1 MDNEMGLFRKQIE
14 DDIKLIQKDYGY
26 LDPNL
31 QRDEFAFNY
40 WILSRLY
47 SLDEDVIP
55 SNVTDIKDQGID
67 CFVHYEDTKEL
78 YLIQNKYYGDGT
90 SVSSA
95 EVADFLYRPLQIL
108 LAGNYK
114 RSDELQKIFD
124 RACSDPDYKIWLH
137 FYVTNDLPNRDAEA
151 LVKGFSCDDD
161 KVKAFVG
168 VKFYKLSDIK
178 SLYFEDRFTNRVTF
192 TATLTTRVQ
201 ATSLDVR
208 PEQYGLDWMIDL
220 RFVMANVVDL
230 YKIYKDA
237 QAKNY
242 ELFEENVR
250 EYLGTRGIN
259 NGIISTL
266 KSSKDRENFFYY
278 NNGITLICE
287 KCKTLRGATAARGK
301 RRQNSSDT
309 YGFELTNPQ
318 IVNGCQTI
326 NSIAEVLD
334 HCNQDEMAD
343 EYSRAFVL
351 VKIYVFDEDAKRKKP
366 ELDKNIVKYTN
377 SQNGIDGKAFASK
390 KPRFLNLQ
398 EEFKRRGI
406 LLLVKPSDKNTFNEE
421 FKDKAKFAKLRVR
434 SADLFDLFNVD
445 ASKLKN
451 YMIPLEKLLKV
462 LLAFEKDG
470 YYAFT
475 KGSSVLKPNG
485 LYYKDFSLRIEELFT
500 VDNMIRLYFLFNLA
514 DADQKASKD
523 KKTPIPYYVLGFLG
537 RNFKNMGNVE
547 RNERLENLFS
557 SNEFMSKIYDF
568 YKNLTPLYA
577 EEYQRE
583 TGEEYNSMIKKE
595 IDDVLLDRLISQMLR
610 YGASETVKGFVN
622 N

>member
-1 MDNEMGLFRKQIE
+1 MDSEMRIFRKQIE
-14 DDIKLIQKDYGY
+14 EDIKLIQKDYGN

-31 QRDEFAFNY
+31 RRDEFAFNY

-47 SLDEDVIP
+47 NLDEEIIP

-78 YLIQNKYYGDGT
+78 YLIQNKYYSERT
-90 SVSSA
+90 PVSSS
-95 EVADFLYRPLQIL
+95 EVADFLYRPLHIL

-114 RSDELQKIFD
+114 RSTELQKIFN
-124 RACSDPDYKIWLH
+124 RACLDPDYKIWLH
-137 FYVTNDLPNRDAEA
+137 FYVSNDLSNEDVES
-151 LVKGFSCDDD
+151 LIKGFSCDDAR
-161 KVKAFVG
+161 VKAYIG
-168 VKFYKLSDIK
+168 VKYYKLTDIK
-178 SLYFEDRFTNRVTF
+178 RLYFEERFTEKVSF

-230 YKIYKDA
+230 YTIYKEA
-237 QAKNY
+237 QSKNY

-259 NGIISTL
+259 NGIINTL
-266 KSSKDRENFFYY
+266 KSPQDRENFFYY

-287 KCKTLRGATAARGK
+287 KCKTLHATAARDR
-301 RRQNSSDT
+301 RRQKSNDT

-334 HCNQDEMAD
+334 HCSEEKMAD
-343 EYSRAFVL
+343 EYSRAYVL
-351 VKIYVFDEDAKRKKP
+351 VKIYVFDKATKEKKP
-366 ELDKNIVKYTN
+366 DLDKNIVKYTN
-377 SQNGIDGKAFASK
+377 SQNGVDGKAFASK

-406 LLLVKPSDKNTFNEE
+406 LLLVKPSDKNIFTGEY
-421 FKDKAKFAKLRVR
+421 KDKAKFAELRAK
-434 SADLFDLFNVD
+434 SADLFKLFGVD
-445 ASKLKN
+445 DSKLNN

-470 YYAFT
+470 YHAFT
-475 KGSSVLKPNG
+475 KGSSVLKPNSQ
-485 LYYKDFSLRIEELFT
+485 YYKDFALKIDELLT
-500 VDNMIRLYFLFNLA
+500 VDNMIRLYFLFNRA
-514 DADQKASKD
+514 DIDQKANKG
-523 KKTPIPYYVLGFLG
+523 KKIIIPYYVLGFLG
-537 RNFKNMGNVE
+537 KNFEGMEYSARDEKLGQ
-547 RNERLENLFS
+547 LFAS
-557 SNEFMSKIYDF
+557 
-568 YKNLTPLYA
+568 
-577 EEYQRE
+577 RE
-583 TGEEYNSMIKKE
+583 TWMEIYKFYSKVTGLYTRRYQQAKGEEYNVMIKQPVDNGIRE
-595 IDDVLLDRLISQMLR
+595 AAMEDALDMLEDDSLVRQV
-610 YGASETVKGFVN
+610 VKN
-622 N
+622 